1 MILTAVHGNSD
12 DMYEH
17 DKKSGAVTRKADG
30 TPRAKTSH
38 SLNPVPCVL
47 FDPESRGEYEAALRE
62 GLGISS
68 LAATCIELLGYEAP
82 SDYDKSVLVFKA

>member
-1 MILTAVHGNSD
+1 MF
-12 DMYEH
+12 EH
-17 DKKSGAVTRKADG
+17 DKKTGETLRNEDG

-47 FDPESRGEYEAALRE
+47 FDPACKGEYRSGKGEGALKG

-68 LAATCIELLGYEAP
+68 IAATCIELLGFTAP
-82 SDYDKSVLVFKA
+82 ADYDSSLLAT